1 MELVRE
7 RMFQYA
13 ILWHPSKEQAK
24 EGQKSKMLIA
34 PTMILGSDD
43 KTVGMRAIKAIPA
56 EYDAQLEQIEV
67 VVQAF

>member
-24 EGQKSKMLIA
+24 EGQKSKMLVE
-34 PTMILGSDD
+34 PRMILGTDD
-43 KTVGMRAIKAIPA
+43 KTIGMKAIKAIPS
-56 EYDAQLEQIEV
+56 EYDNQLEQIEV